1 MPRAT
6 RNTNEYSG
14 NEVSAPPNPNT
25 WLKHKALTPRVA
37 ANESTTVLVRIAVP
51 AAPAAAARRRDLP
64 RPPATAS
71 TKGSGCRL
79 RPGDLGTPRRRLRVP
94 SPTCITTPARHRRR
108 GGSDES
114 AGQRG

>member
-79 RPGDLGTPRRRLRVP
+79 RPGDLGLPEGDFEYIEVT
-94 SPTCITTPARHRRR
+94 ITDLHYDTGAAPPEGRF
-108 GGSDES
+108 
-114 AGQRG
+114 